1 MKKEMEEIIRE
12 NYGDIY
18 KYCFR
23 HLNRK
28 GEAEDMTQEIF
39 LRFLTHREQ
48 YREYGKI
55 KNYLYVIAGNA
66 VKDYWKKH
74 REQPG
79 RAEEED
85 EKSGDMD
92 EVLERVRVR
101 AALDALEEQER
112 EMIILRYYQEL
123 RIRDIGRIMDMPPST
138 VRLRLKKAESKLREQ
153 LA

>member
-28 GEAEDMTQEIF
+28 GEAEDMTQEVF

-66 VKDYWKKH
+66 VKDYWKSTESS
-74 REQPG
+74 RAG
-79 RAEEED
+79 R
-85 EKSGDMD
+85 KKRM
-92 EVLERVRVR
+92 
-101 AALDALEEQER
+101 
-112 EMIILRYYQEL
+112 
-123 RIRDIGRIMDMPPST
+123 
-138 VRLRLKKAESKLREQ
+138 KKAGIWMKY
-153 LA
+153 